1 MKKSKSDLAM
11 LLFLCVV
18 GGIIAFVIID
28 IIQFKA
34 SLNNLP
40 VTGTALELGLHQLQR
55 KLVTLL
61 ASICVAGFSII
72 AWSEVSV
79 GLQK

>member
-1 MKKSKSDLAM
+1 MKKSKMNLAM

-18 GGIIAFVIID
+18 GGIIAFIIID

-34 SLNNLP
+34 SS
-40 VTGTALELGLHQLQR
+40 ELDLHHFQR
-55 KLVTLL
+55 KLVTLC
-61 ASICVAGFSII
+61 ASISVAGGGVIV
-72 AWSEVSV
+72 WSELK